1 MEAEGRTNK
10 ALLHSTGNYI
20 QQLGTDHQG
29 KESGKECTGAS
40 LGVQWLRLHTPNAGG
55 LGVIPGWGT
64 RSCMLQLT
72 VRMPQ
77 LRPSAAKINKYLKQ
91 NETQLAP
98 GDNVDEA

>member
-1 MEAEGRTNK
+1 MHRGFPGGPVAQTP
-10 ALLHSTGNYI
+10 HS
-20 QQLGTDHQG
+20 Q
-29 KESGKECTGAS
+29 C
-40 LGVQWLRLHTPNAGG
+40 RRP
-55 LGVIPGWGT
+55 GVIPGWGT